1 MQHRIVFFAQ
11 RNTLVQ
17 ARQQLLFQREAKEE
31 KDQHYKRATAR
42 YTAMSRFSG
51 SSYSRSNSR
60 GNSDI
65 ESRNGEFLDFT
76 GPNDEETEAVEFFE
90 SQIGILRRL
99 KISKKTKYYNF
110 QIVYLKKIFFNQII
124 TKKLF

>member
-76 GPNDEETEAVEFFE
+76 GPNDEETEAIEFFE
-90 SQIGILRRL
+90 SQIGMYPLAA
-99 KISKKTKYYNF
+99 
-110 QIVYLKKIFFNQII
+110 IVNL
-124 TKKLF
+124 

>member
-1 MQHRIVFFAQ
+1 LQHRIVFFAQ